1 MKNDI
6 VHILSCKKGGYVS
19 MRHNALRD
27 SIAQMMRE
35 GGCSDVRTDPLLLPV
50 NASDFSSQTNTS
62 DGARLDISARGINS
76 TFERSFYDV
85 RGSHPHCAS
94 NVTLSLSELYEK
106 NEKEK
111 LVKYE
116 ERVRECEKGTFTP
129 LVFLTTGG
137 MGPKCTKTVK
147 RIADL
152 ISTRRNEQ
160 YSHVM
165 NFLRTRLRF
174 SLLKSV
180 LIAVRGVRGKVSRE
194 LSLGHVAF
202 NMIPSVQPYD
212 A

>member
-1 MKNDI
+1 
-6 VHILSCKKGGYVS
+6 

-35 GGCSDVRTDPLLLPV
+35 GGCSDVRTEPLLLPV
-50 NASDFSSQTNTS
+50 NANDFSSHTNTA

-85 RGSHPHCAS
+85 RVSHPHCAS

-111 LVKYE
+111 DLKYK
-116 ERVRECEKGTFTP
+116 ERVQECEKGSFTP

-137 MGPKCTKTVK
+137 MGPKCTKTMK

-152 ISTRRNEQ
+152 ISVKKNEQ

-174 SLLKSV
+174 ALLKSV
-180 LIAVRGVRGKVSRE
+180 LIAVRGIRGKISRE
-194 LSLGHVAF
+194 ISLGHIAF
-202 NMIPSVQPYD
+202 NMIPSANSYD
-212 A
+212 V